1 MEEDLKKIL
10 EENLEI
16 SRQSLKIL
24 KGIRRS
30 NRISA
35 VFKVFYWL
43 VIIASVVGAYYY
55 LQPYIKIAM
64 TYSQQML
71 DAFSSIQ
78 SMGKT
83 LNSPTGQGISPDI
96 LKNLENIMKHR

>member
-24 KGIRRS
+24 RGIRRS
-30 NRISA
+30 NRINA

-43 VIIASVVGAYYY
+43 VIIGSMVGAYYY
-55 LQPYIKIAM
+55 LQPYIKIAV
-64 TYSQQML
+64 TYFQIL
-71 DAFSSIQ
+71 PDA
-78 SMGKT
+78 
-83 LNSPTGQGISPDI
+83 
-96 LKNLENIMKHR
+96 LKNLQDVLKIK